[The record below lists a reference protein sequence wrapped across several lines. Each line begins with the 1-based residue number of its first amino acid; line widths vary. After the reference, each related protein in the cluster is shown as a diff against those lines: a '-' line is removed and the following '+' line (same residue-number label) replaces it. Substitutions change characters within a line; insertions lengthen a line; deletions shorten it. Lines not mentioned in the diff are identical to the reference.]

1 MRERLKKNKLLS
13 YILILICV
21 TTFLALALYDFSA
34 ILIKNEQKRGIE
46 DIKNLSRKNCQIIE
60 NEIQQYFVVLE
71 KDAVALKEEDITEIG
86 RASCRER
93 V

>member
-34 ILIKNEQKRGIE
+34 ILIKNEQKRGLRW
-46 DIKNLSRKNCQIIE
+46 IK
-60 NEIQQYFVVLE
+60 
-71 KDAVALKEEDITEIG
+71 
-86 RASCRER
+86 
-93 V
+93 